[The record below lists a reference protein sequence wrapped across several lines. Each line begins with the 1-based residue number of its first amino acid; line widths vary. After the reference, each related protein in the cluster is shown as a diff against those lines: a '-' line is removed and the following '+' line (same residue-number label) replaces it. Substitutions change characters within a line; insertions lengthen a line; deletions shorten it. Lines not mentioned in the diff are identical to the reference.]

1 VKRYQHYPLKQ
12 RHTFGIE
19 LFANQYVEC
28 ENEQDVLHLIEQG
41 VFKSAFFILG
51 GGSNVLFYNEFQGAI
66 IHPVM
71 NKIGLLRQDESH
83 VWVSADAGV
92 VWDDFV
98 AYCVENEYY
107 GVENLSYI
115 PGHVGASPVQ
125 NVGAYGVEACDCI
138 DHVSA
143 IDLTTGHR
151 VELTNEACRFGY
163 RDSIFKNELKN
174 RVMVTN
180 VVFKLSLTPDFNL
193 DYGQIKEEIAK
204 RGEVTL
210 QNVRHAIIYIRQ
222 SKLPDP
228 QVVGNAGSFFK
239 NPVVSSFQANVL
251 LDIYP
256 KMPHYQIDDELV
268 KIPAGWLIETAGW
281 KGKSIGNVA
290 VHDKQALVIINKG
303 QATTLEVNELAK
315 AIEDDI
321 LLKFNI
327 ELEREVN
334 FIR

>member
-1 VKRYQHYPLKQ
+1 MKTYQHFPLKQ
-12 RHTFGIE
+12 LHTFGIE
-19 LFANQYVEC
+19 SFANQFIEC
-28 ENEQDVLHLIEQG
+28 ENEQDVRQLIELG
-41 VFKSAFFILG
+41 VFKLPFFILG
-51 GGSNVLFYNEFQGAI
+51 GGSNVLFYNEFQGAV

-71 NKIGLLRQDESH
+71 NEIKLLSRHDDH
-83 VWVSADAGV
+83 VLVLADAGV

-98 AYCVENEYY
+98 AFCVANGFY
-107 GVENLSYI
+107 GVENLSFI
-115 PGHVGASPVQ
+115 PGHVGAAPVQ

-138 DHVSA
+138 DHVIA
-143 IDLTTGHR
+143 IDLTSGKHL
-151 VELTNEACRFGY
+151 ELTNLECKFGY

-174 RVMVTN
+174 RVMVLK
-180 VVFKLSLTPDFNL
+180 VVFKLSLTPAFKL
-193 DYGQIKEEIAK
+193 DYGQIKDEVAK
-204 RGEVTL
+204 RGGATL
-210 QNVRHAIIYIRQ
+210 QNVREAIIDVRQ

-251 LDIYP
+251 LDVYP
-256 KMPHYQIDDELV
+256 HMPHYQINEESV

-281 KGKSIGNVA
+281 KGKSMGNVA
-290 VHDKQALVIINKG
+290 VHDKQALVIVNKG
-303 QATTLEVNELAK
+303 EASTLEVNELAK

-334 FIR
+334 FIK